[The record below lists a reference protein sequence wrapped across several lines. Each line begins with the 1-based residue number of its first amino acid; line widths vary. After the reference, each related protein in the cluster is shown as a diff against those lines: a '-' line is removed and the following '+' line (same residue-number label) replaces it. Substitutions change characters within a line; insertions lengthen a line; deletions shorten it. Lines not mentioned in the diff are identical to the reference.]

1 MVDHATSYIRAF
13 GLLEMVNTGQPEG
26 GALKPSL
33 WEHGRNEELPTI
45 TTIVQYG
52 DRSPNVLTECV
63 VTQWALRIISAGQF
77 SEGHLEW
84 LLRNFQP
91 DEASLCSLSVL
102 ADFLYCINSF
112 FTQPSIQD
120 LSLMDK
126 STHCV
131 KLTTRVFQNLVRF
144 LTDSYPMNLDIAT
157 KIISKILLFKSD
169 DGKPVSLSDADSE
182 CLSAVYSFCNLPSL
196 DQSMRTSVLQLV
208 RVEDVLNNTKPMEIA
223 WVYSALEQL
232 WVAES
237 QDIDVIGD
245 LLQVLLHSRPLRDKP
260 KPDALNTILWAMP
273 SYPDHSRTQYFTY
286 HLLCSSEKWFQDDQ
300 LWPLLQEKSIW
311 TLLGKYDDWDLTPYI
326 SLGDT
331 LSQTPEW
338 KVILAQD
345 YFGWFSKLPKI
356 LRDYEEEEQ
365 QIFCSVLSRIWDVDP
380 TQYDRFKEEEKILAT
395 AFTVLA
401 KLWDQFNFPDTQDIQ
416 DLLRLTQCTIRTAFC
431 ARHVP
436 DNWPPRPS
444 QDFRD
449 NIMPFLGEAMS
460 QAADRIRVTNL
471 RAAEVEGRGV
481 EILSK
486 LVVII
491 NGELRTRPTP
501 QDLWDNQEIQY
512 WIDLK
517 ETFEEEIDSVCQ
529 LLENQPLVTADVQV
543 ELPT

>member
-1 MVDHATSYIRAF
+1 
-13 GLLEMVNTGQPEG
+13 
-26 GALKPSL
+26 
-33 WEHGRNEELPTI
+33 
-45 TTIVQYG
+45 
-52 DRSPNVLTECV
+52 
-63 VTQWALRIISAGQF
+63 
-77 SEGHLEW
+77 
-84 LLRNFQP
+84 
-91 DEASLCSLSVL
+91 
-102 ADFLYCINSF
+102 
-112 FTQPSIQD
+112 
-120 LSLMDK
+120 MD
-126 STHCV
+126 
-131 KLTTRVFQNLVRF
+131 
-144 LTDSYPMNLDIAT
+144 LDIAT

-169 DGKPVSLSDADSE
+169 DGKPISLSDADSE
-182 CLSAVYSFCNLPSL
+182 CLSAVYSFCTLPSL
-196 DQSMRTSVLQLV
+196 EQSMRTPVLQLV
-208 RVEDVLNNTKPMEIA
+208 RVDYVVEGTKPMETA

-356 LRDYEEEEQ
+356 LRNDDEEEQ
-365 QIFCSVLSRIWDVDP
+365 QIFCSVLSRVWDVDP
-380 TQYDRFKEEEKILAT
+380 TQINQFKKEEKILAT

-416 DLLRLTQCTIRTAFC
+416 DLLRLIQCTLRTAFC
-431 ARHVP
+431 TQCIP
-436 DNWPPRPS
+436 DLWLLRPS
-444 QDFRD
+444 QDFR
-449 NIMPFLGEAMS
+449 NIIVVCLGEAMS
-460 QAADRIRVTNL
+460 QAADQIKATNAL
-471 RAAEVEGRGV
+471 AGDVEGRGV

-501 QDLWDNQEIQY
+501 DNIFDKEEIQY
-512 WIDLK
+512 WTDLK
-517 ETFEEEIDSVCQ
+517 RNFEEEIDSVHQ
-529 LLENQPLVTADVQV
+529 LLENQPLVTANVQV
-543 ELPT
+543 ESPME